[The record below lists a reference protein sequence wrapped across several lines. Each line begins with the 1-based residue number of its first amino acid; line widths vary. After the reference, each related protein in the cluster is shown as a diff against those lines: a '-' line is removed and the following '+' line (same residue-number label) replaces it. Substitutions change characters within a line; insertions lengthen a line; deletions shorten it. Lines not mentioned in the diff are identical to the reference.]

1 MKKRILFTICLFLF
15 CLGFGA
21 VHFAGEYFLE
31 ELQPSQTEKYI
42 PPDSTVHLEGEVY
55 RKEAREDYQILYLK
69 NNSII
74 YNRPFKNNSLQE
86 SKILL
91 YDPQKTAI
99 KTGNKVQA
107 SGNLFFFDEA
117 RNPGGFDQKF
127 YYQKQNIHAAIWG
140 KEVRV
145 TDQKVSFLQ
154 DKLEQF
160 RDKWK
165 ASLYKAAGE
174 EDGGILAAMII
185 GDKAGMDAEIKE
197 LYQVN
202 GIAHILAISGLHLS
216 FIGTGV
222 YQFLRKQTGS
232 YLAGGVAGM
241 MFLLL
246 YVMMIG
252 LTVSALRAL
261 VMFLIRVGADMSG
274 RAYDMLTSLLAA
286 AVIVVLW
293 QPLSYYDGG
302 FQMSFGA
309 ILGIWIAGQVQ
320 RKAEKEREKGKNSRR
335 ESGRLAGKWKS
346 SLMAS
351 LGVQAVLLP
360 ITLYHFFSYPLYSV
374 FLNLLVIPL
383 MSLLLVLGAGG
394 SLLYWVF
401 PQGGG
406 VLIWICKRILDLYE
420 ISCRAVMRIPAS
432 EIAVGRP
439 ELETVIF
446 YYGTVAVAL
455 WIFFKHVG
463 RRKWGSLLCV
473 FTACGTLMLAGQV
486 SVYGKTY
493 ITVLDVGQGD
503 SIFMR
508 GAKGTTVLVDAGSST
523 EKQIGKYRIEPFL
536 KSQGVGQLD
545 YVFVTHGDSDHM
557 NGIEEML
564 SRQGRGVEISC
575 LIFPAREMW
584 DEKLEALAALA
595 EQYEVKIRT
604 VERGQGIISGEWR
617 ITCIQP
623 EGKDKF
629 EKGNEASLVLD
640 VSLGKFDLLLTG
652 DVEGEGEKILEE
664 RTGKSYDVLKVSH
677 HGSKN
682 STSAEFLEEVS
693 PDYALIS
700 AGENNRYGHP
710 HPDTVERLEDRGC
723 SIYTTIKNGAV
734 TICTDGRKMEIQS
747 FLQE

>member
-1 MKKRILFTICLFLF
+1 M
-15 CLGFGA
+15 GFGA

-31 ELQPSQTEKYI
+31 ELQPSQTEKYV
-42 PPDSTVHLEGEVY
+42 PPDSTVRLEGEVY
-55 RKEAREDYQILYLK
+55 WKEEKEDYQILYLK

-74 YNRPFKNNSLQE
+74 YNWSFKNHSLQE

-91 YDPQKTAI
+91 YDPQKTEI

-107 SGNLFFFDEA
+107 SGSLFFFDEA

-140 KEVRV
+140 NEVRV
-145 TDQKVSFLQ
+145 TDQNVSFLRH
-154 DKLEQF
+154 KLQQF

-165 ASLYKAAGE
+165 ASLYEAAGE
-174 EDGGILAAMII
+174 EDGGILAAMIL
-185 GDKAGMDAEIKE
+185 GDKTGMDAEIKE
-197 LYQVN
+197 LYQAN
-202 GIAHILAISGLHLS
+202 GIGHILAISGLHLS
-216 FIGTGV
+216 FLGAGV
-222 YQFLRKQTGS
+222 YQFLRKHTGS
-232 YLAGGVAGM
+232 YLAGGAAGM
-241 MFLLL
+241 LFLIL

-286 AVIVVLW
+286 AVIVVMW

-320 RKAEKEREKGKNSRR
+320 QKMEKERGKGKNSRR
-335 ESGRLAGKWKS
+335 KSGKFAGKWKS
-346 SLMAS
+346 SLVAS

-394 SLLYWVF
+394 SLLYWGF
-401 PQGGG
+401 PQGGS
-406 VLIWICKRILDLYE
+406 VLIWICKRILDVYE
-420 ISCRAVMRIPAS
+420 ISCRAVMGVPAS

-439 ELETVIF
+439 ELETIIF
-446 YYGTVAVAL
+446 YYGAVAAAL
-455 WIFFKHVG
+455 WIFFKHGG
-463 RRKWGSLLCV
+463 RRKESMLCA
-473 FTACGTLMLAGQV
+473 FAACGTLMLTGWV
-486 SVYGKTY
+486 SVCGKTY
-493 ITVLDVGQGD
+493 ITMLDVGQGD
-503 SIFMR
+503 CIFMR

-536 KSQGVGQLD
+536 KSQGVDRLD
-545 YVFVTHGDSDHM
+545 YVFVTHGDGDHM

-575 LIFPAREMW
+575 LIFPARKMW
-584 DEKLEALAALA
+584 DEKLEELAALA
-595 EQYEVKIRT
+595 ERYGVEIRT

-623 EGKDKF
+623 EQDDKF
-629 EKGNEASLVLD
+629 EAGNEASLILD
-640 VSLGKFDLLLTG
+640 VSLEKFDLLLTG
-652 DVEGEGEKILEE
+652 DVEGEGEKVLEE
-664 RTGKSYDVLKVSH
+664 RIGKPYDVLKVSH
-677 HGSKN
+677 HGSEH
-682 STSAEFLEEVS
+682 STSAEFLEKVS
-693 PDYALIS
+693 PDCALIS
-700 AGENNRYGHP
+700 AGEDNRYGHP
-710 HPDTVERLEDRGC
+710 HPDTVERLKDRGC
-723 SIYTTIKNGAV
+723 SIYTTAQNGAV
-734 TICTDGRKMEIQS
+734 TITTDGKKMEIQS

>member
-1 MKKRILFTICLFLF
+1 
-15 CLGFGA
+15 
-21 VHFAGEYFLE
+21 
-31 ELQPSQTEKYI
+31 
-42 PPDSTVHLEGEVY
+42 
-55 RKEAREDYQILYLK
+55 
-69 NNSII
+69 
-74 YNRPFKNNSLQE
+74 
-86 SKILL
+86 
-91 YDPQKTAI
+91 
-99 KTGNKVQA
+99 
-107 SGNLFFFDEA
+107 
-117 RNPGGFDQKF
+117 
-127 YYQKQNIHAAIWG
+127 
-140 KEVRV
+140 
-145 TDQKVSFLQ
+145 
-154 DKLEQF
+154 
-160 RDKWK
+160 
-165 ASLYKAAGE
+165 
-174 EDGGILAAMII
+174 
-185 GDKAGMDAEIKE
+185 
-197 LYQVN
+197 
-202 GIAHILAISGLHLS
+202 
-216 FIGTGV
+216 
-222 YQFLRKQTGS
+222 
-232 YLAGGVAGM
+232 
-241 MFLLL
+241 
-246 YVMMIG
+246 
-252 LTVSALRAL
+252 
-261 VMFLIRVGADMSG
+261 
-274 RAYDMLTSLLAA
+274 
-286 AVIVVLW
+286 
-293 QPLSYYDGG
+293 
-302 FQMSFGA
+302 
-309 ILGIWIAGQVQ
+309 
-320 RKAEKEREKGKNSRR
+320 
-335 ESGRLAGKWKS
+335 
-346 SLMAS
+346 
-351 LGVQAVLLP
+351 
-360 ITLYHFFSYPLYSV
+360 
-374 FLNLLVIPL
+374 
-383 MSLLLVLGAGG
+383 
-394 SLLYWVF
+394 
-401 PQGGG
+401 
-406 VLIWICKRILDLYE
+406 
-420 ISCRAVMRIPAS
+420 MRIPAS

-723 SIYTTIKNGAV
+723 SIYTTIQNGAV